1 VRVQGRIEVPGD
13 KSISHRA
20 LILSALAEGRSRVF
34 GLLSSA
40 DVRATAGVLRTLGVR
55 IDTRGEETT
64 IEGVGL
70 RGLVAP
76 DAELDCGNSGTT
88 TRLMAGVVAAQPFA
102 ARFVGD
108 ASLMRRPMRRIQRPL
123 ERMGARV
130 ELTDAGTLPMT
141 VRGAELGVVDWDTG
155 TASAQVKGAIVLAGL
170 CARVPV
176 TVREPVLS
184 RDHTERML
192 AARGVVM
199 ERDGTR
205 ITLRP
210 VDSLPALEMT
220 VPRDPSS
227 AAFFVA
233 LAALARAGSLELPG
247 VCVNPTRT
255 GFLDVVRRMGA
266 SIELRD
272 GRHDGGEETATIGV
286 APASLRATT
295 VEARDVPAM
304 IDEIPMLAC
313 MAARA
318 EGQTVITGAGE
329 LRVKE
334 SDRITAVVDNLRALG
349 VQAEELPDGLV
360 VQGSDRPLAG
370 RAITHGD
377 HRLAMAFG
385 VLGALPG
392 CRVEVDDPGC
402 VAVSYPE
409 FWSDLR
415 RAVASAS
422 PAA

>member
-1 VRVQGRIEVPGD
+1 VQGRIDVPGD

-20 LILSALAEGRSRVF
+20 LILSALADGRSRVRT
-34 GLLSSA
+34 LLPSA
-40 DVRATAGVLRTLGVR
+40 DVRATAGALRNLGVR
-55 IDTRGEETT
+55 IATLGEETT

-70 RGLVAP
+70 RGLAAP
-76 DAELDCGNSGTT
+76 GAELDCANSGTT
-88 TRLMAGVVAAQPFA
+88 ARLMAGVAAAQPFS

-130 ELTDAGTLPMT
+130 ELTEAGTLPMT
-141 VRGAELGVVDWDTG
+141 VHGASLGVVDWDTG
-155 TASAQVKGAIVLAGL
+155 TASAQVKGAILLAGL

-184 RDHTERML
+184 RDHSERML
-192 AARGVVM
+192 LARGVDV

-205 ITLRP
+205 VTMRPTDTLR
-210 VDSLPALEMT
+210 ALDMT

-233 LAALARAGSLELPG
+233 LAALARDGSLELPG

-266 SIELRD
+266 TIEID
-272 GRHDGGEETATIGV
+272 GRRATGGEETATLLVSPG
-286 APASLRATT
+286 PLRATT
-295 VEARDVPAM
+295 VEALDVPAM
-304 IDEIPMLAC
+304 IDEIPILAC
-313 MAARA
+313 LAARA

-334 SDRITAVVDNLRALG
+334 SDRIAAVVANLRALG
-349 VQAEELPDGLV
+349 VNAEELPDGLV
-360 VQGSDRPLAG
+360 VEGSDRPLAG
-370 RAITHGD
+370 RVVTHGD

-385 VLGALPG
+385 VLGALPR

-409 FWSDLR
+409 FWSDLG
-415 RAVASAS
+415 RAIAPAS